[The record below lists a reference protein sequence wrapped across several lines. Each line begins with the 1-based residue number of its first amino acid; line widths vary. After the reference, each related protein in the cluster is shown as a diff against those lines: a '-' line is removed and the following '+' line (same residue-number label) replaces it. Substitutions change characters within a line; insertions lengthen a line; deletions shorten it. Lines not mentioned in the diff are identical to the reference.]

1 VEIITEIQEASL
13 MIEKQ
18 FDLQLSDLQKLPRRN
33 VNGKRLYETPDGSYY
48 PSVTTITG
56 QMNAK
61 AISEWRQRVGEKVA
75 TQITKQASARGT
87 SIHKLCEHYILGT
100 MDDVQIMPS
109 NKEMFNA
116 MADHLAETVGKV
128 YAVEGFLYSDFLR
141 SAGQVDMVAEYNGT
155 LSIVDFKTAKKKKR
169 EDWIQNYFVQEA
181 AYSFMFEERTGLQVP
196 QLVTVIGVDGE
207 SEPQVFIKNTKERN
221 QYLLQFL
228 SLREQFEEAT
238 AA

>member
-1 VEIITEIQEASL
+1 
-13 MIEKQ
+13 MIDKQ
-18 FDLQLSDLQKLPRRN
+18 FNLQLSDLQKLPRRN

-109 NKEMFNA
+109 NREMFSS
-116 MADHLAETVGKV
+116 MANHLAETVDNVKT
-128 YAVEGFLYSDFLR
+128 VEGFLYSDFLR
-141 SAGQVDMVAEYNGT
+141 TAGQVDMIAEYNGV
-155 LSIVDFKTAKKKKR
+155 LSVVDFKTSKKKKR
-169 EDWIQNYFVQEA
+169 EDWIENYFVQEA
-181 AYSFMFEERTGLQVP
+181 AYSFMFEERTGIQIP

-207 SEPQVFIKNTKERN
+207 DEPQVFIKNTKERN
-221 QYLLQFL
+221 QYLLKFL
-228 SLREQFEEAT
+228 ELRDLFDQSSS
-238 AA
+238 

>member
-1 VEIITEIQEASL
+1 MEIITEIQEASP

-100 MDDVQIMPS
+100 MDDVKIMPS
-109 NKEMFNA
+109 NKEMFSS
-116 MADHLAETVGKV
+116 MANHLAETIGKV

-141 SAGQVDMVAEYNGT
+141 AAGQVDMIAEYNGV
-155 LSIVDFKTAKKKKR
+155 LSVVDFKTSKKKKNP
-169 EDWIQNYFVQEA
+169 DWIENYFVQEA
-181 AYSFMFEERTGLQVP
+181 AYSFMFEERTQLQVG

-207 SEPQVFIKNTKERN
+207 DEPQVFIKNTKERN
-221 QYLLQFL
+221 QYLLKFL
-228 SLREQFEEAT
+228 ELRNLWDEANS
-238 AA
+238 

>member
-1 VEIITEIQEASL
+1 
-13 MIEKQ
+13 MHKQ

-33 VNGKRLYETPDGSYY
+33 VNGKRVYETPDGSHY

-61 AISEWRQRVGEKVA
+61 AISEWRARVGSEVA
-75 TQITKQASARGT
+75 NKITTQASSRGT

-100 MDDVQIMPS
+100 MDEVEVMPS
-109 NKEMFNA
+109 NYEMFTA
-116 MADHLAETVGKV
+116 MSNHLAETVGKV
-128 YAVEGFLYSDFLR
+128 YSVEGFLYSDFLR
-141 SAGQVDMVAEYNGT
+141 SAGQVDMIAEYNGV

-169 EDWIQNYFVQEA
+169 EDWIQNYFVQES
-181 AYSFMFEERTGLQVP
+181 AYSFMFEERTGMKVP

-228 SLREQFEEAT
+228 ALRDQFDLGV
-238 AA
+238 

>member
-1 VEIITEIQEASL
+1 
-13 MIEKQ
+13 MHKQ
-18 FDLQLSDLQKLPRRN
+18 FDLQLSDLQKLPRKN
-33 VNGKRLYETPDGSYY
+33 VNGKRVYETPDGSHY

-61 AISEWRQRVGEKVA
+61 AISEWRARVGSEVA
-75 TQITKQASARGT
+75 NKITTQASSRGT

-100 MDDVQIMPS
+100 MDEVEVMPS
-109 NKEMFNA
+109 NYEMFTA
-116 MADHLAETVGKV
+116 MSNHLAETVGKV
-128 YAVEGFLYSDFLR
+128 YSVEGFLYSDFLR
-141 SAGQVDMVAEYNGT
+141 SAGQVDMIAEYNGV

-169 EDWIQNYFVQEA
+169 EDWIQNYFVQES
-181 AYSFMFEERTGLQVP
+181 AYSFMFEERTGMKVP

-228 SLREQFEEAT
+228 ALRDQFDLGV
-238 AA
+238 

>member
-1 VEIITEIQEASL
+1 LTRKTNKKRFAEMIIEITIIPVGR
-13 MIEKQ
+13 Q
-18 FDLQLSDLQKLPRRN
+18 FTKPDLTANLNLGVSA
-33 VNGKRLYETPDGSYY
+33 YWFAF
-48 PSVTTITG
+48 II
-56 QMNAK
+56 A
-61 AISEWRQRVGEKVA
+61 
-75 TQITKQASARGT
+75 QITKQASARGT

-116 MADHLAETVGKV
+116 MASHLAETVGKV

-141 SAGQVDMVAEYNGT
+141 TAGQVDMVAEYNGT

-228 SLREQFEEAT
+228 ALREQFEEAT
-238 AA
+238 VA